1 MKIKWGNIFAIII
14 ILCLAKLLLKMP
26 DSFGYFQLPW
36 YFDDP
41 NWALFFLAVICVT
54 IIGIV
59 KILSGK

>member
-1 MKIKWGNIFAIII
+1 MKIKWINIFAIII
-14 ILCLAKLLLKMP
+14 IICLVKLLFKLP
-26 DSFGYFQLPW
+26 DAFGYFQLPW

-59 KILSGK
+59 KILSDR

>member
-1 MKIKWGNIFAIII
+1 MKIKWRNIFAIIL
-14 ILCLAKLLLKMP
+14 ILCLVKLLLILP

-41 NWALFFLAVICVT
+41 NYAIIFLAVICVT

-59 KILSGK
+59 KILSNR

>member
-14 ILCLAKLLLKMP
+14 IICLAKLLLKMP

-41 NWALFFLAVICVT
+41 NWAFFFLAAICVT